1 VAQSHADI
9 IFINAQVLTQD
20 PENPRG
26 TQLAIQGNKILAVG
40 DDLSHL
46 ITEKTKTI
54 DSKGNVI
61 TPGFVD
67 AHLHF
72 LWGGGSLLS
81 IPGNQ
86 ARSKQDFFHIV
97 AEFAEDRQ
105 AGSWLQGSGWNE
117 HLLLEKSLPHKSWL
131 DEAAPGYPVILHRHD
146 GHSAVV
152 SSKALEL
159 AGITANTP
167 DPVGGLIDRD
177 EKGEPTGIL
186 RESAIH
192 MVDSLIPTESEA
204 ELEAYF
210 DASQKHLLDN
220 GVTAIGDMIYDL
232 KHFYFLQKMARQGK
246 IKVRVNAYAPILKW
260 EEVKRLIK
268 DGIYEDEWFQF
279 RGLKGF
285 SDGSLGSRTAL
296 MLEAYEGTP
305 EDFGIYETDWENV
318 ERIRGIM
325 LEADQMNL
333 QVVIHAIGDRANRE
347 VLDMF
352 QSIIQANGKR
362 DRRFRIEHAQHIHP
376 DDQKRF
382 SELEVIASVQ
392 PAHCVDDAR
401 YIYNL
406 LGARSRYAYP
416 FYSLQELGTKMAFG
430 SDWPVSPPDPIN
442 TIHAAIHRATWHIEE
457 ALDFEN
463 ALLAHTTGAAH
474 AGFREQDL
482 GMLKAGQLAD
492 LVVLEPEFLELAS
505 METAPENLVRNVY
518 VNGEKE
524 R

>member
-20 PENPRG
+20 PEKSTRD
-26 TQLAIQGNKILAVG
+26 TTRHSRDKILAVG

-167 DPVGGLIDRD
+167 DPVGVLSIEMR
-177 EKGEPTGIL
+177 
-186 RESAIH
+186 
-192 MVDSLIPTESEA
+192 
-204 ELEAYF
+204 
-210 DASQKHLLDN
+210 
-220 GVTAIGDMIYDL
+220 
-232 KHFYFLQKMARQGK
+232 
-246 IKVRVNAYAPILKW
+246 RVNP
-260 EEVKRLIK
+260 
-268 DGIYEDEWFQF
+268 
-279 RGLKGF
+279 
-285 SDGSLGSRTAL
+285 
-296 MLEAYEGTP
+296 
-305 EDFGIYETDWENV
+305 
-318 ERIRGIM
+318 
-325 LEADQMNL
+325 
-333 QVVIHAIGDRANRE
+333 
-347 VLDMF
+347 
-352 QSIIQANGKR
+352 
-362 DRRFRIEHAQHIHP
+362 
-376 DDQKRF
+376 
-382 SELEVIASVQ
+382 
-392 PAHCVDDAR
+392 
-401 YIYNL
+401 
-406 LGARSRYAYP
+406 
-416 FYSLQELGTKMAFG
+416 
-430 SDWPVSPPDPIN
+430 
-442 TIHAAIHRATWHIEE
+442 
-457 ALDFEN
+457 
-463 ALLAHTTGAAH
+463 
-474 AGFREQDL
+474 
-482 GMLKAGQLAD
+482 
-492 LVVLEPEFLELAS
+492 PEFARIS
-505 METAPENLVRNVY
+505 HSH
-518 VNGEKE
+518 G
-524 R
+524 